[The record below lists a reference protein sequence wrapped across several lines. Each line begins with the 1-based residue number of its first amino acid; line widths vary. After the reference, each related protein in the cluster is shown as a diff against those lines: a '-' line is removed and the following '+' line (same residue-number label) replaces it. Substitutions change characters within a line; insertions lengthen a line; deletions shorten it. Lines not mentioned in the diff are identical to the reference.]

1 MKHYIIILFSALSL
15 SAAAQAPE
23 GEMINFFGKV
33 TSLNLGD
40 SSEKALDGI
49 IIEFWAD
56 SQLIGTTTTAKKG
69 QYSYNLPFH
78 AKYTVKYGGGKYV
91 NKVIEVDISKFFDE
105 ADKRGLK
112 MQVDMALF
120 RDDNYMGLDFLS
132 TMPVA
137 KATYSPRKKTLVW
150 DEKYHSQMKIRILS
164 VLNAYGF

>member
-1 MKHYIIILFSALSL
+1 MKQCVVILFSVITLFSK
-15 SAAAQAPE
+15 AQMPE
-23 GEMINFFGKV
+23 GEMINFYGKI

-49 IIEFWAD
+49 VIEFWAD

-69 QYSYNLPFH
+69 QYSFNLPFH
-78 AKYTVKYGGGKYV
+78 SKYTVKYGGGKYV
-91 NKVIEVDISKFFDE
+91 NKVIEVDISKFYDE
-105 ADKRGLK
+105 AEKRGLK

-150 DEKYHSQMKIRILS
+150 DEKYHNQMKIRILS
-164 VLNAYGF
+164 VLNAYGY